1 MLKVIKLRKKDYAGL
16 EHLLRLADVVDA
28 DGIIAHPDRV
38 YASQSDINKL
48 YAAEMESAMKKL
60 RLRRREAKAVVD
72 MRMLNLAPSSKL
84 ADCIKPGYIV
94 VEVKHV

>member
-1 MLKVIKLRKKDYAGL
+1 MLKVIKLRKKDYVGL

-38 YASQSDINKL
+38 YASQTDINKL
-48 YAAEMESAMKKL
+48 YAVEMKSVMRQL
-60 RLRRREAKAVVD
+60 RLRRREAKVVVD
-72 MRMLNLAPSSKL
+72 MRMLNLAPSSRL

-94 VEVKHV
+94 VEVKNV